1 MTERAD
7 ASDSDAGI
15 RGGGAHAP
23 TEWADLK
30 TVPEL
35 VQRTALL
42 IYRLTR

>member
-1 MTERAD
+1 LPAID
-7 ASDSDAGI
+7 GLGI

-23 TEWADLK
+23 NEWADLS